1 MTRPLRRMT
10 LHFSHMGFTDGLT
23 FIVFNHSFQRFV
35 SFQLK
40 WRLLTAP
47 GDPAAGQVIRGHLH
61 RHLVAGQNPDEIH
74 SEFSGNMC
82 QNLVSISNVY
92 LERCV
97 GQASTTTPSTSIMSD
112 FAKRYPL
119 LVRINL
125 LAVSRKGFAKL
136 AVGDPLRL

>member
-1 MTRPLRRMT
+1 MTMTRPLRRMT

-61 RHLVAGQNPDEIH
+61 RHLVAGQNPDCLLYTSVPEALPPPWQLNGLSFARVLRASPSAEIP
-74 SEFSGNMC
+74 
-82 QNLVSISNVY
+82 VSSRAAAR
-92 LERCV
+92 LRPL
-97 GQASTTTPSTSIMSD
+97 QAD
-112 FAKRYPL
+112 
-119 LVRINL
+119 
-125 LAVSRKGFAKL
+125 
-136 AVGDPLRL
+136 